1 MTQEEFNERT
11 GLDVSA
17 SEFSTIHQMY
27 MYTEFDKDSFCAEYV
42 KHGKSDIVLHLM
54 NELDRTISDKVCVK
68 TDLDQAVILAQT
80 TAEMLIRKSV
90 ECLDNEMYDTAINLI
105 GMEAC
110 VAYKLK
116 EDIELTEADRHF
128 LIDAISK
135 N

>member
-27 MYTEFDKDSFCAEYV
+27 MYTELDKDSFCDEYV
-42 KHGKSDIVLHLM
+42 KHGKSDIVLQLM
-54 NELDRTISDKVCVK
+54 NELDKTIYEKGRANAA
-68 TDLDQAVILAQT
+68 LRQATTLAQT

-116 EDIELTEADRHF
+116 EDIELTEADRNF
-128 LIDAISK
+128 LIQVIANK
-135 N
+135 

>member
-27 MYTEFDKDSFCAEYV
+27 MYTELDKDSFCAEYV
-42 KHGKSDIVLHLM
+42 KHGKSNIVLHLM
-54 NELDRTISDKVCVK
+54 NELGQTIYEKGRANAALK
-68 TDLDQAVILAQT
+68 QATTLAQT

>member
-1 MTQEEFNERT
+1 MTQEEFKERT

-27 MYTEFDKDSFCAEYV
+27 MYTELDKDSFCGEYV
-42 KHGKSDIVLHLM
+42 KHGKSDIVQQLM
-54 NELDRTISDKVCVK
+54 TELDKTIYEKGRANAA
-68 TDLDQAVILAQT
+68 LRQATTLAQT

-90 ECLDNEMYDTAINLI
+90 ECLDNEMYDTAINLV

-116 EDIELTEADRHF
+116 EDIELTEADRNF
-128 LIDAISK
+128 LIQVIANK
-135 N
+135 